1 MSNRFRIA
9 SLVYMMTNAVL
20 FGIGMVSIMTIPA
33 LARNAMDWVPM
44 AVIASFILAAPIAWW
59 IAPRLRARYWRHRD
73 GDVISGPSTA
83 TDNP

>member
-44 AVIASFILAAPIAWW
+44 AVIASFVLAAPIAWW

>member
-9 SLVYMMTNAVL
+9 ALVYMMTNAVL
-20 FGIGMVSIMTIPA
+20 FGIGMVSIMTVPA

>member
-9 SLVYMMTNAVL
+9 ALVYMMTNAVL

>member
-20 FGIGMVSIMTIPA
+20 FGVGMVAVLTIPA
-33 LARNAMDWVPM
+33 LSRNAMDWVPL
-44 AVIASFILAAPIAWW
+44 AVAASFILAAPIAWW

>member
-20 FGIGMVSIMTIPA
+20 FGIGLVAVLTIPA
-33 LARNAMDWVPM
+33 LAQNAMAWVPA
-44 AVIASFILAAPIAWW
+44 AVVASFVLAAPIAWW
-59 IAPRLRARYWRHRD
+59 IAPRLRARFWRHRD

>member
-9 SLVYMMTNAVL
+9 ALVYMMTNAVL
-20 FGIGMVSIMTIPA
+20 FGIGMASIMTVPA
-33 LARNAMDWVPM
+33 LAQNAMDWVPM